1 MGNSTIP
8 MTIPI
13 VITVEENTSLISV
26 FAIDNTSHTSMQ
38 MPDIKARRDKNKS
51 QRMGEFRVK

>member
-8 MTIPI
+8 ITIPM

-26 FAIDNTSHTSMQ
+26 LTIDNTSQTRMQ
-38 MPDIKARRDKNKS
+38 MPDIKAKRDKNKS
-51 QRMGEFRVK
+51 QRMDEFRVK

>member
-1 MGNSTIP
+1 MGNNTIP

-13 VITVEENTSLISV
+13 VITVEEKTSLISV
-26 FAIDNTSHTSMQ
+26 FTIDNTSQISMQ
-38 MPDIKARRDKNKS
+38 MPDIKASRDKNKS

>member
-1 MGNSTIP
+1 MGSSRMPITIP
-8 MTIPI
+8 M

-26 FAIDNTSHTSMQ
+26 FTIDKISQTRIQ
-38 MPDIKARRDKNKS
+38 MPDIKAKRDKNKS